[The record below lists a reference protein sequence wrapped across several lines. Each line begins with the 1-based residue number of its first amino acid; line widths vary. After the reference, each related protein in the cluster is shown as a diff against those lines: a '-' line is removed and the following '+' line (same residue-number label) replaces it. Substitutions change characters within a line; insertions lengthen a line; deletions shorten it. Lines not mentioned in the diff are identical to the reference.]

1 MVVETMANLG
11 LLFYVFLTGLEM
23 DLSAILRPRKRVMG
37 IAITGI
43 LIPFLL
49 GVGLFFLLQYRSSHI
64 TPKMGCVFWAAALT
78 VTGFPVLTH
87 ILTDLKLLHSDIGRI
102 AMSVAMLND
111 IYAWVLIAILIPTG
125 VGMKT
130 TPQSLT
136 GVVAFILICFLAVR
150 PFLERII
157 RIESEKDNY
166 SEYHLCFVLAGAL
179 MCACITDLLG
189 AQSIVG
195 AFVFGLIMPNGEFGD
210 VLLDRLDDFVS
221 GIMLPFFFVSWGIKI
236 DFNNISRDTTWYFVM
251 LVICFAFMAK
261 ILSSL
266 IICILFKMPLRDGAA
281 LGVLMNTKGILAL
294 VILNTGWNKKILN
307 DQQFTVMVVAIV
319 AMTIVVAPIMSA
331 IYKHR
336 KGLKQY
342 RLRTIQRQKPDTELR
357 VLACVYT
364 TANVSGIISLLQVS
378 HATKLSPITIFA
390 LHLVE
395 LTGRASAMLIVHSRR
410 KSGAHNPS
418 RAQADSNL
426 IINAFEAFER
436 DNHLFTVQPL
446 TAMSLYSTM
455 HEDICS
461 VAQDKRVS
469 LILLPFHKHLT
480 VGGRMEDENVAYR
493 DINLNVLAN
502 APCSVGIFID
512 RGLAAADI
520 NVKRRFCMLF
530 IGGGDDR
537 EALAYAWRMA
547 GHPGISLTVVRFLP
561 DEDAILSLDTTENDK
576 ETIDEDY
583 INEFRFKS
591 ASEESIMYLEK
602 VVNNGEETVSAIS
615 AMENSYDLYIVGKGA
630 GKVSP
635 LLSGL
640 SEWSDCPELG
650 VIGDVLMSSTFA
662 LQASVLV
669 VQQYGSSG
677 GMSEESRRDRFG
689 LRQRMMGVLRSSQS
703 GKGMVLSDGDWPIGN
718 A

>member
-1 MVVETMANLG
+1 M
-11 LLFYVFLTGLEM
+11 
-23 DLSAILRPRKRVMG
+23 
-37 IAITGI
+37 
-43 LIPFLL
+43 
-49 GVGLFFLLQYRSSHI
+49 Q
-64 TPKMGCVFWAAALT
+64 
-78 VTGFPVLTH
+78 
-87 ILTDLKLLHSDIGRI
+87 
-102 AMSVAMLND
+102 
-111 IYAWVLIAILIPTG
+111 
-125 VGMKT
+125 
-130 TPQSLT
+130 
-136 GVVAFILICFLAVR
+136 
-150 PFLERII
+150 
-157 RIESEKDNY
+157 
-166 SEYHLCFVLAGAL
+166 
-179 MCACITDLLG
+179 
-189 AQSIVG
+189 
-195 AFVFGLIMPNGEFGD
+195 
-210 VLLDRLDDFVS
+210 
-221 GIMLPFFFVSWGIKI
+221 
-236 DFNNISRDTTWYFVM
+236 
-251 LVICFAFMAK
+251 
-261 ILSSL
+261 
-266 IICILFKMPLRDGAA
+266 
-281 LGVLMNTKGILAL
+281 
-294 VILNTGWNKKILN
+294 ILN
-307 DQQFTVMVVAIV
+307 DQQFTVMVVAMV

-357 VLACVYT
+357 VLACVHT

-395 LTGRASAMLIVHSRR
+395 LTGRASAMLIIHSHR

-436 DNHLFTVQPL
+436 DNYLVTVQPL

-455 HEDICS
+455 HEDICNL
-461 VAQDKRVS
+461 AQDKRVS
-469 LILLPFHKHLT
+469 LVLLPFHKHMT
-480 VGGRMEDENVAYR
+480 VGGWMEDENVAYR

-520 NVKRRFCMLF
+520 SVKCHFCMLF

-547 GHPGISLTVVRFLP
+547 GHPRVSLTVVRFLP
-561 DEDAILSLDTTENDK
+561 DEDAMEHMEPINDIEGHRILSLDIADNDK
-576 ETIDEDY
+576 EAAMDEDF

-591 ASEESIMYLEK
+591 ASDESIMILEK

-615 AMENSYDLYIVGKGA
+615 AMDNSYDLYIVGKGT

-650 VIGDVLMSSTFA
+650 VTGDVLMSSTFA

-669 VQQYGSSG
+669 VQQYGSDG

-703 GKGMVLSDGDWPIGN
+703 GKGMVLSDSDWPLGN